1 MLNALL
7 FCASKELVLGR
18 LPEVELALLKVL
30 CDVVRELLLAALLEE
45 LTVVREL
52 LDVPREASSD

>member
-1 MLNALL
+1 M